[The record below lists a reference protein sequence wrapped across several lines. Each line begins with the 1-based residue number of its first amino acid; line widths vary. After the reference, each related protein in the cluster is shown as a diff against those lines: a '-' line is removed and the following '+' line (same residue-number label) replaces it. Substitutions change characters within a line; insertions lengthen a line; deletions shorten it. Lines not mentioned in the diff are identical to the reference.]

1 MKRSKA
7 VAIVSL
13 TSLLGLA
20 AMAAVPVDAPAAPP
34 APVAPPAP
42 QAPAAPPAP
51 AAPVAPSAP
60 AVPAS
65 APAAPAGA
73 GAADQAPREG
83 QIPFAN
89 KGGIWNWQV
98 VDNKTVLIES
108 RARQWYKATLFGNCI
123 NLAFVQ
129 NMAFIPNSNGTFD
142 KFSSIRTR
150 GQRCPLV
157 SLIEVPPPPKKSNA
171 KKANPAAAPAAAQP
185 SASG

>member
-1 MKRSKA
+1 MKRSEA
-7 VAIVSL
+7 LVIVSL
-13 TSLLGLA
+13 GTLLGLA
-20 AMAAVPVDAPAAPP
+20 AMAAVAVDAPAAPP

-42 QAPAAPPAP
+42 

-60 AVPAS
+60 AAPAS
-65 APAAPAGA
+65 AAPAVPAEA

-108 RARQWYKATLFGNCI
+108 RGRQWYKATLFGNCI

-129 NMAFIPNSNGTFD
+129 GMAFIPNSNGTFD

-150 GQRCPLV
+150 GQRCPLT
-157 SLIEVPPPPKKSNA
+157 SLVEVPAPPKKSNA
-171 KKANPAAAPAAAQP
+171 KKADPAAVPAAAKP
-185 SASG
+185 SSSG